1 MTVGILC
8 CRVLEQEVRS
18 LIQRL
23 PGDYHLEVLEWG
35 LHVHPPALLDQ
46 LVTRIRAIEDRMAAV
61 VLAFGRCRTLDQLPT
76 DFKVPVFYPPGEDC
90 IGVLLG
96 QERYLEELY
105 KEAGTWFLS
114 PGWAELGMEFIFHE
128 IQASGMAKKGIDPMR
143 VARRM
148 LDGYKRTLLIDTG
161 VGDRRRLRE
170 RAQEIAD
177 QFGWRVDTIEGSLT
191 RLEDLLRKALA
202 MDLRDPSTA

>member
-46 LVTRIRAIEDRMAAV
+46 LVTRIRAIEDRLAAV
-61 VLAFGRCRTLDQLPT
+61 VLAFGRCRTLDQLPA

-202 MDLRDPSTA
+202 LDLRDPSTA